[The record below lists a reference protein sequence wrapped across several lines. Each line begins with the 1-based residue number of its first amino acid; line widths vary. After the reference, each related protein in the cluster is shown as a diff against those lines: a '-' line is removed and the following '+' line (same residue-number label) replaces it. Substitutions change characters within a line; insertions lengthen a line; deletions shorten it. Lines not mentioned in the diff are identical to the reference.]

1 MVSARCCGSSGSK
14 GSGRP
19 CATSQKAQRRVHL
32 SPMIMKV
39 AVPLLK
45 HSFKFGQEA
54 SSHTV
59 CNLFSRNIFFKSST
73 FEEEETRMRIQS
85 GLRRGAVEGV
95 AMRTGIS
102 PVFLRSVLFQVPFYS
117 CIDSLKIFGNCA
129 LCIIERTLACNLF
142 RKIYR
147 KILTYCRVM
156 FRDFHF
162 FFLKN

>member
-85 GLRRGAVEGV
+85 GLRRGGAEDV
-95 AMRTGIS
+95 AIRTGIFAS
-102 PVFLRSVLFQVPFYS
+102 FSAPRSFPASILFMHRFSENFRNKRNNVVDCFFNFY
-117 CIDSLKIFGNCA
+117 KIS
-129 LCIIERTLACNLF
+129 
-142 RKIYR
+142 
-147 KILTYCRVM
+147 
-156 FRDFHF
+156 
-162 FFLKN
+162 